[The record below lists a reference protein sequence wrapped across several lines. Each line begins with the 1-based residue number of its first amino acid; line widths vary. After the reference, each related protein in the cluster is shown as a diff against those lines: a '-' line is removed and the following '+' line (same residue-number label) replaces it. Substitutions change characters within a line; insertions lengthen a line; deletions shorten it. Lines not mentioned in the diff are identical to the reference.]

1 MLSEDHTPSL
11 HEDISLLKL
20 YIEGTPIVV
29 QRKRIQL
36 GIMRLRVRS
45 LALLRGLRIQ
55 RCHELG
61 CRSQMQLRSGVAVAL
76 AEAGGYSYF
85 PLAWEPPYAMSVAP
99 KGHKHTH
106 TQTPTKLD
114 IEEFPLWHSGLGI

>member
-85 PLAWEPPYAMSVAP
+85 PLALEPPYAMSAAL
-99 KGHKHTH
+99 KGHTH
-106 TQTPTKLD
+106 TNPHKT
-114 IEEFPLWHSGLGI
+114 